1 MSKKIKPEQKFIEIE
16 MLKTRLSKFGTLRA
30 NTKVM
35 LPYDEASKLIE
46 EGYAKLKT
54 TNYI

>member
-1 MSKKIKPEQKFIEIE
+1 MAKQKKPEQKFIEIE
-16 MLKTRLSKFGTLRA
+16 MLKTRLSRFGTLRA

-35 LPYDEASKLIE
+35 LPYEEAMKIIE
-46 EGYAKLKT
+46 EGYAILKT

>member
-1 MSKKIKPEQKFIEIE
+1 MAKTKKPEQKFIEIQ
-16 MLKTRLSKFGTLRA
+16 MLKTRLSKFGTLRS
-30 NTKVM
+30 NTNVM
-35 LPYDEASKLIE
+35 LPYEEAIKLIE